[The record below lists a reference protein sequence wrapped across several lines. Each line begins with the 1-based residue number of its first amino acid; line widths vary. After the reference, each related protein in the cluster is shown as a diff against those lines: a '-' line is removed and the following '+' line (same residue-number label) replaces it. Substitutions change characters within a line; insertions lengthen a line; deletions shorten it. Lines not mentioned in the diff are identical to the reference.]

1 MKTTSILLPFLV
13 LPIVFASRADAQSM
27 PETSSQPIVAA
38 EKTSALHKE
47 NSLNI
52 SPLGVLSG
60 SYGLTY
66 ERLLQGH
73 HGIIVEGNYASASG
87 SDASSSSAG
96 ATIGYRYHWRG
107 NQDSGFVGLNLGY
120 YDGSGTATVE
130 SGGMSTTFDM
140 DTKVTTLTANIGRR
154 WAWDSGLNVTFRIGL
169 GQGNYDITTK
179 SDDPDAQKA
188 VELVDD
194 LLTLFPV
201 AFDGEL
207 SMGYIF

>member
-1 MKTTSILLPFLV
+1 
-13 LPIVFASRADAQSM
+13 M
-27 PETSSQPIVAA
+27 PETSSAPASITEQV
-38 EKTSALHKE
+38 SALDKE
-47 NSLNI
+47 NSLNL
-52 SPLGVLSG
+52 SPLGLLSG
-60 SYGLTY
+60 SYGVTY

-73 HGIIVEGNYASASG
+73 HGIIVEGNYANSSG
-87 SDASSSSAG
+87 TDASSTSVG

-120 YDGSGTATVE
+120 YDGSGIGTIE
-130 SGGMSTTFDM
+130 SGGMTTSFDI
-140 DTKVTTLTANIGRR
+140 DTKVTALTANIGRR
-154 WAWDSGLNVTFRIGL
+154 WAWNSGLNITFRIGL
-169 GQGNYDITTK
+169 GQGNYDITTE